1 MKNGISLQLI
11 GNKSWIREIVRWKRK
26 NGKSYTIENQIYTKI
41 ALIIV
46 SLLIRIKEKCIWK

>member
-1 MKNGISLQLI
+1 MDTRKCDMK
-11 GNKSWIREIVRWKRK
+11 KKKE
-26 NGKSYTIENQIYTKI
+26 KSYTIENQIYTKI